1 MYNNEG
7 ILIKGNKDGI
17 NTTIHMDKF
26 ACFEDML
33 LVLIKKLSKGKHF
46 YQGTT
51 LILKIDLKSINK
63 KQVEILKET
72 LLTKIELK
80 DIVLEDIE
88 KEVEKTN
95 EKVSEKETK
104 VFSGVNEGKT
114 KFIRKTVRGGE
125 CIDYLGNIVI
135 IGDINSGAEVYVS
148 GNVIVL
154 GRIKGKVSAGT
165 NGNTKAVIAAFLLQP
180 EMLKIANVIAMSPD
194 DIEKPSYPELAKIKN
209 GSIIVEPYLPNKY
222 IY

>member
-1 MYNNEG
+1 MYNNDG

-17 NTTIHMDKF
+17 NTTIHMNRF
-26 ACFEDML
+26 VCFEDML
-33 LVLIKKLSKGKHF
+33 SVLVKKLSKGKHF
-46 YQGTT
+46 YKDTT
-51 LILKIDLKSINK
+51 LVLRLDLGSINK
-63 KQVEILKET
+63 KEVEVLKET

-88 KEVEKTN
+88 KEIEHLNK
-95 EKVSEKETK
+95 KETRI
-104 VFSGVNEGKT
+104 FSGVYEGKT

-125 CIDYLGNIVI
+125 CINYQGNIVI
-135 IGDINSGAEVYVS
+135 IGDINSGAEVRAT

-154 GRIKGKVSAGT
+154 GRIRGKVNAGA

-180 EMLKIANVIAMSPD
+180 ELLRIANIIAMSPD
-194 DIEKPSYPELAKIKN
+194 DVEKPKYPELAKIKD
-209 GSIIVEPYLPNKY
+209 GLIIVEPYLPNKY

>member
-1 MYNNEG
+1 MFNNDG

-17 NTTIHMDKF
+17 NTTINMNKF

-33 LVLIKKLSKGKHF
+33 QVLIKKLCKGKHF
-46 YQGTT
+46 YRGTT
-51 LILKIDLKSINK
+51 LILTIDLKAINK
-63 KQVEILKET
+63 KEVETLKET
-72 LLTKIELK
+72 LLTEIQLK

-88 KEVEKTN
+88 KEAD
-95 EKVSEKETK
+95 KETQKQNK

-114 KFIRKTVRGGE
+114 KFIRKTVRGGQS
-125 CIDYLGNIVI
+125 IRYQGNIVI
-135 IGDINSGAEVYVS
+135 IGDINSGAEVYAS

-165 NGNTKAVIAAFLLQP
+165 NGNSKAVIAAFLLQP
-180 EMLKIANVIAMSPD
+180 EILTIANVIAMSPD
-194 DIEKPSYPELAKIKN
+194 DVEKPSYPELAKIKD
-209 GSIIVEPYLPNKY
+209 GAIIVEPYLPNKY

>member
-17 NTTIHMDKF
+17 NTTINMNKF

-33 LVLIKKLSKGKHF
+33 LMLLKKLSKGKHF
-46 YQGTT
+46 YKGTT
-51 LILKIDLKSINK
+51 LIVSMDLKSINK
-63 KQVEILKET
+63 KEVEILKET
-72 LLTKIELK
+72 LLTEIKLK

-88 KEVEKTN
+88 KEAD
-95 EKVSEKETK
+95 KVIQKEPK
-104 VFSGVNEGKT
+104 VFSGVNEGRT
-114 KFIRKTVRGGE
+114 KFIRKTVRGGQ
-125 CIDYLGNIVI
+125 CIKYQGNIVI
-135 IGDINSGAEVYVS
+135 IGDINSGAEVYAS

-165 NGNTKAVIAAFLLQP
+165 NGNLKAVIAAFLLQP
-180 EMLKIANVIAMSPD
+180 EILTIANVIAMSPD
-194 DIEKPSYPELAKIKN
+194 DIEKPSYPELAKIKD

>member
-1 MYNNEG
+1 MYNNDG

-17 NTTIHMDKF
+17 NTTININKF

-33 LVLIKKLSKGKHF
+33 LMLIKKLSKGKHF
-46 YQGTT
+46 YKGTT
-51 LILKIDLKSINK
+51 LIVSMDLKSINK
-63 KQVEILKET
+63 KEVETLKET
-72 LLTKIELK
+72 LLTEIELK

-88 KEVEKTN
+88 KEAD
-95 EKVSEKETK
+95 KVIQKEPK
-104 VFSGVNEGKT
+104 IFSGVNEGRT
-114 KFIRKTVRGGE
+114 KFIRKTVRGGQ
-125 CIDYLGNIVI
+125 CIKYQGNIVI
-135 IGDINSGAEVYVS
+135 IGDINSGAEVYAS

-165 NGNTKAVIAAFLLQP
+165 NGNSKAVIAAFLLQP
-180 EMLKIANVIAMSPD
+180 EILTIANVIAMSPD
-194 DIEKPSYPELAKIKN
+194 DVEKPSYPELAKIKD